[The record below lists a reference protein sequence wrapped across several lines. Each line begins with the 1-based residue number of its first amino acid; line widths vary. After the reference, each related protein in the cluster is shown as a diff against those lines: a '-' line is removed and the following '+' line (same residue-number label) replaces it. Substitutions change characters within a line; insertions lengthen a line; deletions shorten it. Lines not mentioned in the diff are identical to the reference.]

1 MSYLK
6 QKPGSIEDAITKMS
20 SKVLESDYQ
29 DKFKKE
35 LEKTGK
41 GIGSMTPAEKK
52 AFFNKIDKMHS
63 AKDENAPTDADM
75 QRLKK
80 MGMKKEEVE
89 LSEKASMAKMYTKK
103 ASNGDVEVF
112 YRGRTKYG
120 NDKKIGYYHKQG
132 SKFVAYHDNS
142 DDKDDFT
149 QSDTYNDERS
159 AQMTIL
165 QTAAKERVITEEVYI
180 DETHMGQTA
189 KANQSQK
196 DAKGEKEV
204 IKPMRET
211 ILDMWKEAA
220 EKKIEKKKDATPPVD
235 NTDEEPKKEEPKKEE
250 ESVDKA
256 KAEVEKAKDEVQI
269 LKQKIETEKT
279 KQVQQQVNPETG
291 EPLLKVGVAYKH
303 LKDKMKKEEAVTNA
317 EKKKEEEQNKNKKTT
332 DTGEKPSEIETKPEI
347 KYAN

>member
-6 QKPGSIEDAITKMS
+6 QRPGSVEETITKLS

-41 GIGSMTPAEKK
+41 GIGSMTPDEKK
-52 AFFNKIDKMHS
+52 KFFNKIDKMHKS
-63 AKDENAPTDADM
+63 KDEEAPTTADIE
-75 QRLKK
+75 RLKK
-80 MGMKKEEVE
+80 MGMKKED
-89 LSEKASMAKMYTKK
+89 L
-103 ASNGDVEVF
+103 
-112 YRGRTKYG
+112 
-120 NDKKIGYYHKQG
+120 
-132 SKFVAYHDNS
+132 
-142 DDKDDFT
+142 
-149 QSDTYNDERS
+149 
-159 AQMTIL
+159 
-165 QTAAKERVITEEVYI
+165 

-204 IKPMRET
+204 IKPIRET

-220 EKKIEKKKDATPPVD
+220 EKKVEKKKDATPPVD
-235 NTDEEPKKEEPKKEE
+235 NSDEEPKKEEPKKEE
-250 ESVDKA
+250 ESADKA

-269 LKQKIETEKT
+269 LKQKLETEKT

-303 LKDKMKKEEAVTNA
+303 LKDKMKQEEAITNA
-317 EKKKEEEQNKNKKTT
+317 ERKKEEEQNKNKKST